1 MNRRLSRWLLALY
14 PRRFR
19 DRYGAEVSNLTD
31 ELIET
36 GQTTPLRAGLDLT
49 FSAVGE
55 RGRALSRPR
64 RVLAAAMAFAMVA
77 ILGFVLTGT
86 FRQAHAQANFS
97 AAPVACRVTFQ
108 LHAKKANFNG
118 PGQGIAVIQPQ
129 TWTNKA
135 GKRLHFVTVVPLKPP
150 CSPPGFGCKSLTV
163 VVPGPPR
170 MPGNGIR
177 VATPAKGQFKSVGV
191 PPGKLTVNFPAAVRG
206 PGCPPQPQGR
216 RKVFKKSSR
225 QRVP

>member
-64 RVLAAAMAFAMVA
+64 RVLAAAMAFAMML

-86 FRQAHAQANFS
+86 FRQAHAQSNFS
-97 AAPVACRVTFQ
+97 AAPAGCGVTFQ
-108 LHAKKANFNG
+108 LHAKKATFNG
-118 PGQGIAVIQPQ
+118 QAIIEQQ
-129 TWTNKA
+129 TWKNKA
-135 GKRLHFVTVVPLKPP
+135 GNRLHFVSVVQLKPP
-150 CSPPGFGCKSLTV
+150 CSPPGFGCKRLTV
-163 VVPGPPR
+163 VVPGPP
-170 MPGNGIR
+170 PKPLNGIR
-177 VATPAKGQFKSVGV
+177 VATPAKGQFKVAGAR
-191 PPGKLTVNFPAAVRG
+191 PGNLTVNAPAAAVRG
-206 PGCPPQPQGR
+206 PGCPPQPPQTR